1 MKKPVF
7 AHCNTLFTISWILTL
22 PILIDICTGCT
33 LFSFWV
39 VWVFFIAVLIISII
53 RIIHGFRQGCNKFS
67 WGLMAQLVLGAAV
80 LLFFQLSFNRVIQ
93 TPVSNPIAPDVVN
106 IVNPIRQDSAA
117 EVGAACP
124 IDAEEEYKN
133 MESNKT
139 NSHTDSPAKPYKA
152 K

>member
-106 IVNPIRQDSAA
+106 IVNPIRQDSAIQD
-117 EVGAACP
+117 GASCP
-124 IDAEEEYKN
+124 IDAEKEYKK
-133 MESNKT
+133 MESDK
-139 NSHTDSPAKPYKA
+139 TDSHKA
-152 K
+152 P